1 MRPLILALTAA
12 LLAPGCFPAPPAAPV
27 EEAAPPSP
35 AERAQEELAAMQAR
49 LNAQPIT
56 ERNTLRAHGALL
68 SRSDTTARA
77 AVGLTVA
84 LRQSLSSSPAMQ
96 VDGTFAATAPRLVDR
111 VTALREALGVHSA
124 LLRSLTMLPL
134 PHADPAI
141 DGETPVPGVVEAAVE
156 LETATSGQWPMKRVY
171 TAYAF
176 ELEAIADEARQL
188 AECGDTCPDGVADR
202 ARALAEEAEHLADLL
217 AEFAALYC

>member
-1 MRPLILALTAA
+1 MRPLILALAFGLFA
-12 LLAPGCFPAPPAAPV
+12 VGCFSTQPEAPI
-27 EEAAPPSP
+27 EEVAPPSP
-35 AERAQEELAAMQAR
+35 AERAQEELATMQAR
-49 LNAQPIT
+49 LNALPLT
-56 ERNTLRAHGALL
+56 ERNALRAHGALL

-77 AVGLTVA
+77 AVGLTIN
-84 LRQSLSSSPAMQ
+84 LRHSLTSSPAMAI
-96 VDGTFAATAPRLVDR
+96 DGTFAATAPRLVGR
-111 VTALREALGVHSA
+111 VEALRAALGVHSA

-134 PHADPAI
+134 PPPDPAI
-141 DGETPVPGVVEAAVE
+141 ESEEPISGVVEAAVE

-188 AECGDTCPDGVADR
+188 AECGQTCPDGVATR
-202 ARALAEEAEHLADLL
+202 ALALAEEADHLAALL

>member
-1 MRPLILALTAA
+1 MRPLIVILTAV
-12 LLAPGCFPAPPAAPV
+12 LLAPGCFSTPPEVPV

-49 LNAQPIT
+49 LNAQPMS
-56 ERNTLRAHGALL
+56 ERNALRAHGALL

-77 AVGLTVA
+77 AVGLTVG
-84 LRQSLSSSPAMQ
+84 LRRSLTSSPAMQ
-96 VDGTFAATAPRLVDR
+96 VDGTFAATAPRLAGR
-111 VTALREALGVHSA
+111 VGALREALGVHSA

-134 PHADPAI
+134 PPADPAI
-141 DGETPVPGVVEAAVE
+141 AGEEPIPGVVEAAVE

-188 AECGDTCPDGVADR
+188 AECGETCPDGVASR
-202 ARALAEEAEHLADLL
+202 ALALAEEADHLAALL